1 MKGNQAEHSILGPL
15 SSHIPIQYGPYT
27 AATLRVRGVCRGN
40 ERGRCGGAGSPP
52 AGGGRRERFFW
63 FAFEYCPK
71 GGGPPLWR
79 QTPQLGG
86 FPYGLSLDKAIPKRT
101 VPSKRRP
108 QIHCC
113 LKVPGVVSVPT
124 EHSLVVD
131 NTTLPGSWKSTN
143 HKTISGN
150 QPWSTLNPRIQDV
163 RTFFSH
169 QSGHVADGPQNPAKY
184 LKHRKESPGALGG
197 SVPMTRARPG

>member
-1 MKGNQAEHSILGPL
+1 MRLPFEGKPSGTEPFWAPYLHTYPYSMAHTQPPHSGSAACVKETNEVAAAVQVLLLRAADGASVSFGL
-15 SSHIPIQYGPYT
+15 LLNT
-27 AATLRVRGVCRGN
+27 AQR
-40 ERGRCGGAGSPP
+40 
-52 AGGGRRERFFW
+52 
-63 FAFEYCPK
+63 

-86 FPYGLSLDKAIPKRT
+86 FHCGLSLDKAIPKRT

-143 HKTISGN
+143 HKTISSN
-150 QPWSTLNPRIQDV
+150 QPWSTFNPRIQDV
-163 RTFFSH
+163 RTVLFH
-169 QSGHVADGPQNPAKY
+169 QSGRTCRRWPPKPGKI
-184 LKHRKESPGALGG
+184 LKAPEGKPGSFGG
-197 SVPMTRARPG
+197 